1 MQVNEENGIKQN
13 EREFLDE
20 RTVWLKITKEKEKE
34 LWQLQTKSL
43 VKLKFFPEMKKSK
56 ENVKAEGSGKRM
68 RQRN

>member
-34 LWQLQTKSL
+34 L
-43 VKLKFFPEMKKSK
+43 
-56 ENVKAEGSGKRM
+56 
-68 RQRN
+68 